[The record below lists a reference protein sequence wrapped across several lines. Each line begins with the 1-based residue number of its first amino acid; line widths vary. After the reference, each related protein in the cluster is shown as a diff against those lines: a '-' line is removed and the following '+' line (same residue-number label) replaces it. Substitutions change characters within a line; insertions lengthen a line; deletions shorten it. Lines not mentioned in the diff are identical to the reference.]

1 MGNKKQVEEAAAPI
15 EAPSTDKVE
24 TPTPQSVKET
34 QDGQETARQEP
45 SDSNVLTAGDL
56 IDVNETKTFELK
68 NGKTVTF
75 KKLGYEDYITLT
87 QEVIAEGLLY
97 LGKDPKDGEAAQT
110 YLASIAN
117 TVHETEFTLN
127 VARQLLIWSATNPQF
142 TNSEVVAGISKIDVN
157 RLGPA
162 DLLDLY
168 FAILDFSGINQE
180 AAREAADA
188 DYRYRFNPVIF
199 RLSRRDRRNR
209 RAAQLP

>member
-1 MGNKKQVEEAAAPI
+1 MAEDKQVEEAVAAPI
-15 EAPSTDKVE
+15 EAPSTVKVE
-24 TPTPQSVKET
+24 GPTPQSIEET
-34 QDGQETARQEP
+34 QDGQETARREP
-45 SDSNVLTAGDL
+45 SDSNVLTASDL

-142 TNSEVVAGISKIDVN
+142 TNSEVVAGVSKIDVN

-180 AAREAADA
+180 AAKEASNADT
-188 DYRYRFNPVIF
+188 DT
-199 RLSRRDRRNR
+199 D
-209 RAAQLP
+209 

>member
-1 MGNKKQVEEAAAPI
+1 MAEDKQVEEAVAAPI

-34 QDGQETARQEP
+34 QDGQKTARREP

-188 DYRYRFNPVIF
+188 N
-199 RLSRRDRRNR
+199 
-209 RAAQLP
+209 

>member
-1 MGNKKQVEEAAAPI
+1 MAEDKQVEEAAAAPI

-142 TNSEVVAGISKIDVN
+142 TNSEVVAGVSKIDVN

-188 DYRYRFNPVIF
+188 DT
-199 RLSRRDRRNR
+199 DTD
-209 RAAQLP
+209 

>member
-1 MGNKKQVEEAAAPI
+1 MAEDKQVEEAVEAPI

-34 QDGQETARQEP
+34 QDGQETARREP
-45 SDSNVLTAGDL
+45 SDSNVLTASDL

-142 TNSEVVAGISKIDVN
+142 TNSEVVAGVSKIDVN

-180 AAREAADA
+180 AAKEASNADT
-188 DYRYRFNPVIF
+188 DT
-199 RLSRRDRRNR
+199 D
-209 RAAQLP
+209 